1 MDMGTRNLTSKRTSV
16 VIFIVSFLIY
26 SVITM
31 TRNAFAASIAPVIA
45 EGILP
50 HTAAGIINAGFY
62 LFNGIGQ
69 VAGVKIVDKASPI
82 KLLYVPLVG
91 TLLAM
96 LFMTVAKSFL
106 SMLIIWSLCGLLQFP
121 IWPAVLRM
129 VTEYTLPQHKG
140 KAMKS
145 IIFGF
150 GAGTFLNYLLATIIL
165 KFATWRALFVASA
178 VIVAICIVLWMFITE
193 KGKAKLSAIKELAT
207 KEEIKEDKKSKGF
220 LKTLIS
226 SGALLLLVPS
236 FIRLFLDSGLKTW
249 APTMFVEIYGASA
262 SFGSALV
269 TVLSFVNFGGMFF
282 ATWLC
287 SKVTKNETTAFGI
300 CFLVSLP
307 FAVLLLFVGGVSL
320 AVATLSL
327 ILITTMMYAS
337 HQLMDVFIPAK
348 FAKVGMTG
356 GMASLMNGVASL
368 GAVFAS
374 VGFGFMA
381 ENFGWRAAFVMQLVL
396 VIITLASC
404 IFARP
409 LWEKFGKQE
418 KV

>member
-1 MDMGTRNLTSKRTSV
+1 MGEKTSSRNMS
-16 VIFIVSFLIY
+16 IIVFFTSFLIY

-31 TRNAFAASIAPVIA
+31 TRNAFAASIASVIE

-91 TLLAM
+91 TLIAM

-165 KFATWRALFVASA
+165 KVASWRALFVASA
-178 VIVAICIVLWMFITE
+178 VIVALCIVLWMFIT
-193 KGKAKLSAIKELAT
+193 GKKKVKLS
-207 KEEIKEDKKSKGF
+207 EIKEENCQNEIKEEEKTKGF

-249 APTMFVEIYGASA
+249 APTMFVESYGASA

-287 SKVTKNETTAFGI
+287 SKVTKNETTALGI

-327 ILITTMMYAS
+327 IVITTMMYAS

-348 FAKVGMTG
+348 FGKVGMTG
-356 GMASLMNGVASL
+356 SMASLMNGFASL

-374 VGFGFMA
+374 IGFGFLA
-381 ENFGWRAAFVMQLVL
+381 ENYGWRESFIMQLAL
-396 VIITLASC
+396 IIITLVSC

-409 LWEKFGKQE
+409 LWKKFIDRQGE
-418 KV
+418 EI